1 MERKNTDQNI
11 SLISVRIC
19 LNGYRLSFIRDS
31 RHVIAYQ
38 YQKSHIRPS
47 VALSLSL
54 FLIYLSSFCS
64 FFPRTI
70 QDSWKAIERNGKN
83 VSLEMIGFTTKI
95 LSYLSVHAHVRRTIN
110 VPGERIDG
118 KTGAVRRECEK
129 GEVNPNR
136 YVKLENVHNNG
147 TSESISFR
155 SALSR
160 FRKLSFP
167 AEWQFSRISTEPVS
181 AHGYRLSLDNISQTH
196 ACHR

>member
-11 SLISVRIC
+11 SPISVRIC

-54 FLIYLSSFCS
+54 LNLS
-64 FFPRTI
+64 FFFLFIFSPNDPRFVEGDRAKR
-70 QDSWKAIERNGKN
+70 QERFSRNDRVYDEN
-83 VSLEMIGFTTKI
+83 SI
-95 LSYLSVHAHVRRTIN
+95 LSLRTRAHSSN
-110 VPGERIDG
+110 NQGERIDG
-118 KTGAVRRECEK
+118 KTDAVRRECEK